1 MNAVDNIT
9 NKIYS
14 LVTLEL
20 LDRTNILKK
29 QVKRNSMIGDNSI
42 ITGIELFED
51 IIKELNVDSIDDETV
66 QFIEKNVD
74 ELLIRIEEKRQIINR
89 YIDYGIN
96 CCYIILEGYSRRI
109 NNKSYSRKKANSNC

>member
-14 LVTLEL
+14 SVTLEL
-20 LDRTNILKK
+20 LDRTNILKE
-29 QVKRNSMIGDNSI
+29 QVKRNSVIGDNSI
-42 ITGIELFED
+42 ITGIELFEN

-74 ELLIRIEEKRQIINR
+74 ELLIQIEEKRQIINR
-89 YIDYGIN
+89 YIDYGIT
-96 CCYIILEGYSRRI
+96 CCYIILEGFSRRI

>member
-1 MNAVDNIT
+1 MNAVENIT

-29 QVKRNSMIGDNSI
+29 QVKRNSMIGDNNI

-96 CCYIILEGYSRRI
+96 CCYIILEGYNKRV
-109 NNKSYSRKKANSNC
+109 NNKPYTRIREINY

>member
-14 LVTLEL
+14 SVTLEL
-20 LDRTNILKK
+20 LDRTNILKE
-29 QVKRNSMIGDNSI
+29 QVKRNSVIGDNSI

>member
-9 NKIYS
+9 NKKYS

-20 LDRTNILKK
+20 LDRTNILKE
-29 QVKRNSMIGDNSI
+29 QVKRNSVIGDNSI